1 MEPAFEHLPRE
12 KQLRILNAAMKVF
25 ARNDYRHASTDDIAA
40 QAGISKGLLFYYFH
54 NKKQLYLFCYDQAV
68 RLVDRQLKAMQAAGQ
83 TDFFELLLLGGQA
96 KVALMEQCPWL
107 LEFSLRAFESRDE
120 EISRRIQ
127 DTLALDLKSA

>member
-54 NKKQLYLFCYDQAV
+54 NKNSCTCSA
-68 RLVDRQLKAMQAAGQ
+68 
-83 TDFFELLLLGGQA
+83 TT
-96 KVALMEQCPWL
+96 
-107 LEFSLRAFESRDE
+107 
-120 EISRRIQ
+120 RRCAWW
-127 DTLALDLKSA
+127 TGS